1 MRMFDAR
8 RRSASLLQTV
18 SVLVLGGLVS
28 GCAGDVMR
36 FTDDFYTNSV
46 PVRPP
51 AAVQTPFPENAP
63 RIVAAAPQAPAAPAR
78 QAFGNGVDTMAT
90 GSIGQAARSV
100 PAAVGRAP
108 IAAPSV
114 ASQPFP
120 PAVPRSTLPSAPSN
134 AVANVINNSAAT
146 VPQQAQQAA
155 TSAASSAASRAAGWT
170 GTGGTYVTL
179 AQGETLFNLSKR
191 YGVPVDALKS
201 VNNLSNP
208 RGVQAGQ
215 RILIPTYVYGRSV
228 PVSAPDAN
236 SGVRSARASV
246 GGRSDVSLDRAPVP
260 TVRPQRSV
268 VPPAPV
274 QSVSATAPASAPAAS
289 LQGGRYTVQSGDTL
303 SAISRRTGAS
313 VDAIK
318 RTNGLT
324 SDMVRVGQRLTIPGL
339 SGDVPTTSTAALPP
353 NVDPVVTSSVTPT
366 QRPSSSGSGSVQSI
380 DQSSTASAPDATGIA
395 NMRWPARGR
404 VISGFGSNS
413 GGRPNDGIDISVP
426 KGTPVKAAENGVVI
440 YAGDG
445 LKEFGET
452 VLVRHSDGYVTVY
465 GHLDSM
471 SVSRGDNV
479 TRGQTLGASGMS
491 GNARQPQL
499 HFEVRKDSRPV
510 DPTRYLN

>member
-1 MRMFDAR
+1 MFGAR
-8 RRSASLLQTV
+8 RRSASLLQTA

-51 AAVQTPFPENAP
+51 AAVQTPFPQNAP
-63 RIVAAAPQAPAAPAR
+63 RIVAAAPQAPAVPLR
-78 QAFGNGVDTMAT
+78 QAIGNGVDTMAT
-90 GSIGQAARSV
+90 GSIGTAAGSV

-114 ASQPFP
+114 ASQPLP
-120 PAVPRSTLPSAPSN
+120 PAVPQASVSGASN
-134 AVANVINNSAAT
+134 AVTNVINNSANT
-146 VPQQAQQAA
+146 LPQQAAASAAAGAASQAA
-155 TSAASSAASRAAGWT
+155 GRAAGWT
-170 GTGGTYVTL
+170 GAGGTYVTL

-191 YGVPVDALKS
+191 YGVPVDALRN
-201 VNNLSNP
+201 VNNLSDP
-208 RGVQAGQ
+208 RAVQAGQ

-246 GGRSDVSLDRAPVP
+246 GGRSDVNLDRAPVP
-260 TVRPQRSV
+260 GLRPQHQVAPSA
-268 VPPAPV
+268 PA
-274 QSVSATAPASAPAAS
+274 QTVSATAPASSPPAS

-313 VDAIK
+313 VAAIK
-318 RTNGLT
+318 RTNGLS

-339 SGDVPTTSTAALPP
+339 SGNVPATTTASLPP
-353 NVDPVVTSSVTPT
+353 NVDPVVTSSVTPA
-366 QRPSSSGSGSVQSI
+366 QRPSSSGSSSVQAI
-380 DQSSTASAPDATGIA
+380 DESSTARAPDATGVA

-465 GHLDSM
+465 GHLDSI

>member
-63 RIVAAAPQAPAAPAR
+63 RIVAVAPQAPAAPAH

-90 GSIGQAARSV
+90 GSIGQAASSV

-114 ASQPFP
+114 ASQPMP
-120 PAVPRSTLPSAPSN
+120 PAPSN
-134 AVANVINNSAAT
+134 AVTDVINNSAASL
-146 VPQQAQQAA
+146 PQQARQAAASAA
-155 TSAASSAASRAAGWT
+155 TSAAGRAAGWT

-179 AQGETLFNLSKR
+179 ARGETLFNLSKR

-201 VNNLSNP
+201 VNNLSDA

-215 RILIPTYVYGRSV
+215 RILIPTYVYGRTV

-260 TVRPQRSV
+260 TARPQASVRPAMPTQT
-268 VPPAPV
+268 A
-274 QSVSATAPASAPAAS
+274 AAPAATPSAS

-313 VDAIK
+313 VAAIK
-318 RTNGLT
+318 RTNGLS

-339 SGDVPTTSTAALPP
+339 SGDVSATATAALPP
-353 NVDPVVTSSVTPT
+353 NVDPMVTSSVTPA
-366 QRPSSSGSGSVQSI
+366 QRPASSSSGSVQSI
-380 DQSSTASAPDATGIA
+380 DESSTARAPDATGVA

-404 VISGFGSNS
+404 IISGFGSNS

-479 TRGQTLGASGMS
+479 SRGQTLGASGMS

>member
-63 RIVAAAPQAPAAPAR
+63 RIVAVAPQAPAAPAH

-90 GSIGQAARSV
+90 GSIGQAASSV

-114 ASQPFP
+114 ASQPMP
-120 PAVPRSTLPSAPSN
+120 PAPSN
-134 AVANVINNSAAT
+134 AVTDVINNSAASLS
-146 VPQQAQQAA
+146 QQARQAAASAA
-155 TSAASSAASRAAGWT
+155 TSAAGRAAGWT

-179 AQGETLFNLSKR
+179 ARGETLFNLSKR

-201 VNNLSNP
+201 VNNLSDA

-215 RILIPTYVYGRSV
+215 RILIPTYVYGRTV

-260 TVRPQRSV
+260 AARPQASVRPAMPTQT
-268 VPPAPV
+268 A
-274 QSVSATAPASAPAAS
+274 AAPAATPSAS

-313 VDAIK
+313 VAAIK
-318 RTNGLT
+318 RTNGLS

-339 SGDVPTTSTAALPP
+339 SGDVSATATAALPP
-353 NVDPVVTSSVTPT
+353 NVDPMVTSSVTPA
-366 QRPSSSGSGSVQSI
+366 QRPASSSSGSVQSI
-380 DQSSTASAPDATGIA
+380 DESSTARAPDATGVA

-404 VISGFGSNS
+404 IISGFGSNS

-479 TRGQTLGASGMS
+479 SRGQTLGASGMS

>member
-1 MRMFDAR
+1 MFDAR

-51 AAVQTPFPENAP
+51 AAVQTPFPQNAP
-63 RIVAAAPQAPAAPAR
+63 RIVAAAPQAPAAPSRRAI
-78 QAFGNGVDTMAT
+78 GNGVDTMAT

-114 ASQPFP
+114 TSQPLP
-120 PAVPRSTLPSAPSN
+120 PAVPRSSVTGASN
-134 AVANVINNSAAT
+134 AVTNVINNSAAT
-146 VPQQAQQAA
+146 VPQRAQQAA
-155 TSAASSAASRAAGWT
+155 TSAATNAAASAAGRAAGWT

-179 AQGETLFNLSKR
+179 ARGETLFNLSKR

-201 VNNLSNP
+201 VNNLSDP

-215 RILIPTYVYGRSV
+215 RILIPTYVYGRTV

-260 TVRPQRSV
+260 SLRPQRALAPS
-268 VPPAPV
+268 APV
-274 QSVSATAPASAPAAS
+274 QTVSAPAAS
-289 LQGGRYTVQSGDTL
+289 SSTTLQSGRYTVQSGDTL

-313 VDAIK
+313 VASIK

-339 SGDVPTTSTAALPP
+339 SGNAPATSTASLPP
-353 NVDPVVTSSVTPT
+353 NVDPVVTSSVTPA
-366 QRPSSSGSGSVQSI
+366 QRPSSSTSGSVQAI
-380 DQSSTASAPDATGIA
+380 DESTTASAPDATGIA

-426 KGTPVKAAENGVVI
+426 KGTAVKAAENGVVI

-465 GHLDSM
+465 GHLDSI

>member
-63 RIVAAAPQAPAAPAR
+63 RIVAAAPSAPAVPSR
-78 QAFGNGVDTMAT
+78 QAINNGVDAMAT
-90 GSIGQAARSV
+90 GSIGQTAGSV

-120 PAVPRSTLPSAPSN
+120 PAVPRSTLPTAPSN

-155 TSAASSAASRAAGWT
+155 TSAATRAAGWT

-201 VNNLSNP
+201 VNNLSDP
-208 RGVQAGQ
+208 RAVQAGQ

-260 TVRPQRSV
+260 TVRPQRAV
-268 VPPAPV
+268 VPSAPV

-313 VDAIK
+313 VAAIK
-318 RTNGLT
+318 RTNGLS

-339 SGDVPTTSTAALPP
+339 SGDVAATNTAALPP
-353 NVDPVVTSSVTPT
+353 NVDPMVTSSVTPAE
-366 QRPSSSGSGSVQSI
+366 RPSSSGSGSVQAI
-380 DQSSTASAPDATGIA
+380 DESSTASAPDATGVA

-465 GHLDSM
+465 GHLDSI
-471 SVSRGDNV
+471 SVSRGDDV